1 MIFHQ
6 TLGLK
11 FGAFLQRFAY
21 FRPIED
27 ERVKD
32 IIGLLKDSFNRE
44 TMYGH

>member
-27 ERVKD
+27 ERVYLYYKATEAF
-32 IIGLLKDSFNRE
+32 IQ
-44 TMYGH
+44 